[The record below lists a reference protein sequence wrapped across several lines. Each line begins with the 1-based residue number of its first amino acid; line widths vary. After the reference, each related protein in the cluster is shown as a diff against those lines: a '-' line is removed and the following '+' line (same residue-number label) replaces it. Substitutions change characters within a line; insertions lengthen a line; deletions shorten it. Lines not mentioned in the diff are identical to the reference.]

1 MSVMGRSTVGAA
13 ALMVVAALGEAV
25 AADLPVDIELV
36 LAVDVSGSMDIEE
49 QQVQRAGYIDAVT
62 HPEVLMAIRSGIYGR
77 IALAY
82 VEWAGSSFQ
91 TTTIP
96 WRTVEDD
103 ASAREFAAALAEAPM
118 SRIRGTSISGALSY
132 AGSLFDGNGY
142 EGYRRVIDI
151 SGDGPNNMGM
161 PVASARDEVLKQ
173 GITINGLPVM
183 LRPSGGYLGIGNL
196 DVYYEDCVIGG
207 PGSFVVSVN
216 DPRQFAETIRR
227 KLVLEIAEQPG
238 LVQTVQQGRRAP
250 RIDCMIGEG
259 LRRSWDYER

>member
-96 WRTVEDD
+96 CWCDSPSGHSSVWPIASPTCCKVSRGERPT
-103 ASAREFAAALAEAPM
+103 AITTSTSARV
-118 SRIRGTSISGALSY
+118 RG
-132 AGSLFDGNGY
+132 
-142 EGYRRVIDI
+142 
-151 SGDGPNNMGM
+151 
-161 PVASARDEVLKQ
+161 AR
-173 GITINGLPVM
+173 
-183 LRPSGGYLGIGNL
+183 
-196 DVYYEDCVIGG
+196 
-207 PGSFVVSVN
+207 
-216 DPRQFAETIRR
+216 
-227 KLVLEIAEQPG
+227 
-238 LVQTVQQGRRAP
+238 
-250 RIDCMIGEG
+250 
-259 LRRSWDYER
+259 